1 MSPLIWMA
9 LITSLTTS
17 TIIIMASH
25 HWLLAWLS
33 LELNTL
39 SILPIIM
46 RSNHPRTTEAAT
58 KYFLIQTTAAAL
70 ILLASTMNAWQTGS
84 WDIMQSFS
92 PLATTIITM
101 AIMMKLAIAPAHLWY
116 PEILQGTTMTTA
128 LIISTWQKIA
138 PLTLLYL
145 LINHLSTNTMLL
157 LGLTSALLGGWTG
170 LNQTQTRKIMAFSS
184 ISHMGWLI
192 TALCLSPSLST
203 LTMITYMAMTT
214 TMFLS
219 LTTSSSKTLL
229 DLGTSWTHS
238 PILLT
243 TTMLTLLSL
252 AGLPPLTG
260 FMPKLLILKEL
271 VTMKLL
277 ALSTMLALTSLPNL
291 AFYTRMAYLTT
302 LTNPPNT
309 TNSEYKWRFKTPMS
323 PLTPTTA
330 LLTTLTLPMTPL
342 LYLTT

>member
-1 MSPLIWMA
+1 MSPLIWTT

-17 TIIIMASH
+17 TIIIMISH

-58 KYFLIQTTAAAL
+58 KYFLIQTTAATL
-70 ILLASTMNAWQTGS
+70 ILLASTINAWQTGFWS
-84 WDIMQSFS
+84 IMQSSS
-92 PLATTIITM
+92 PIATTIITV

-157 LGLTSALLGGWTG
+157 LGLLSALLGGWTG
-170 LNQTQTRKIMAFSS
+170 LNQTQTRKILAFSS
-184 ISHMGWLI
+184 ISHMGWMI
-192 TALCLSPSLST
+192 TALCLNPSLAT
-203 LTMITYMAMTT
+203 LTMITYMTMTT

-219 LTTSSSKTLL
+219 LTTSLSKTLL

-243 TTMLTLLSL
+243 ITMLTLLSL

-277 ALSTMLALTSLPNL
+277 AISTTLALTSLPNL

-302 LTNPPNT
+302 LTTPPNT
-309 TNSEYKWRFKTPMS
+309 TNSEYKWRFKSPIS
-323 PLTPTTA
+323 PLIPTTA
-330 LLTTLTLPMTPL
+330 LLTTLTLPMTSM
-342 LYLTT
+342 LYLIT

>member
-1 MSPLIWMA
+1 MSPLIWMT

-17 TIIIMASH
+17 TIIVMISH
-25 HWLLAWLS
+25 HWLLTWLS

-70 ILLASTMNAWQTGS
+70 ILMASTMNALQTGH
-84 WDIMQSFS
+84 WTIMQTSS
-92 PLATTIITM
+92 PLATTTITV

-116 PEILQGTTMTTA
+116 PEILQGVTMTTA

-145 LINHLSTNTMLL
+145 LINHLSTDTMLL

-184 ISHMGWLI
+184 ISHMGWTI
-192 TALCLSPSLST
+192 TALCLTPSLAT
-203 LTMITYMAMTT
+203 LTIITYLTMTT
-214 TMFLS
+214 TMFIS
-219 LTTSSSKTLL
+219 LATSSSKTLL

-271 VTMKLL
+271 LTMKLV
-277 ALSTMLALTSLPNL
+277 AFSTVLALTALPNL

-302 LTNPPNT
+302 LTTPPNT
-309 TNSEYKWRFKTPMS
+309 TNSEYKWRFKTTTS
-323 PLTPTTA
+323 PLIPTSA
-330 LLTTLTLPMTPL
+330 LLTTLALPMTPL
-342 LYLTT
+342 LYLIT

>member
-1 MSPLIWMA
+1 MSPLIWTA

-17 TIIIMASH
+17 TVIIMASH
-25 HWLLAWLS
+25 HWLLAWLG

-58 KYFLIQTTAAAL
+58 KYFLIQTTAATL

-84 WDIMQSFS
+84 WNIMQPSS
-92 PLATTIITM
+92 PTITTITTT

-116 PEILQGTTMTTA
+116 PEILQGTTMATA

-145 LINHLSTNTMLL
+145 LINHLSTNTVLL
-157 LGLTSALLGGWTG
+157 LGLLSALLGGWTG

-184 ISHMGWLI
+184 IFHMGWLL
-192 TALCLSPSLST
+192 TALCLNPSLTT
-203 LTMITYMAMTT
+203 LTMITYLTMTT

-277 ALSTMLALTSLPNL
+277 PLSTMLALTSLPNL
-291 AFYTRMAYLTT
+291 AFYTRMAYLST
-302 LTNPPNT
+302 LTIPPNT
-309 TNSEYKWRFKTPMS
+309 TNSEYKWRFKPTMP
-323 PLTPTTA
+323 PLAPTTA
-330 LLTTLTLPMTPL
+330 LLTTLALPMSPL
-342 LYLTT
+342 LYLAT

>member
-1 MSPLIWMA
+1 MSPSIWATLI
-9 LITSLTTS
+9 ISLTTS

-58 KYFLIQTTAAAL
+58 KYFLVQTTAATL

-84 WDIMQSFS
+84 WDITQSPS
-92 PLATTIITM
+92 PLATTLATM

-116 PEILQGTTMTTA
+116 PEVLQGSTMTTA

-145 LINHLSTNTMLL
+145 LINHLSTNTVLT

-192 TALCLSPSLST
+192 TALCLNPDLTT
-203 LTMITYMAMTT
+203 LTMITYMTMTT
-214 TMFLS
+214 AMFLS
-219 LTTSSSKTLL
+219 LTMSSSKTLL

-277 ALSTMLALTSLPNL
+277 ILSTTLALASLPNL

-302 LTNPPNT
+302 LTTPPNT
-309 TNSEYKWRFKTPMS
+309 TNSEHKWRFKTPMT
-323 PLTPTTA
+323 PLTPTTT
-330 LLTTLTLPMTPL
+330 LLTMLILPMTPL

>member
-1 MSPLIWMA
+1 MSPLIWTT

-17 TIIIMASH
+17 TIIMMASH

-39 SILPIIM
+39 SILPMIM
-46 RSNHPRTTEAAT
+46 HPNHPRTTEAAT
-58 KYFLIQTTAAAL
+58 KYFLVQTTAAAL
-70 ILLASTMNAWQTGS
+70 ILFASTMNALQTGS
-84 WDIMQSFS
+84 WAIMQSSS
-92 PLATTIITM
+92 PLATTTITV
-101 AIMMKLAIAPAHLWY
+101 AIMMKLAIAPTHLWY
-116 PEILQGTTMTTA
+116 PEIIQGVTMTTA

-145 LINHLSTNTMLL
+145 LINHLSTNTMLT
-157 LGLTSALLGGWTG
+157 LGLLSALLGGWAG

-184 ISHMGWLI
+184 ISHMGWMI
-192 TALCLSPSLST
+192 TALCLTPSLAT
-203 LTMITYMAMTT
+203 LTMITYIAMTT
-214 TMFLS
+214 TMFIS
-219 LTTSSSKTLL
+219 LTMSSSKTLL

-277 ALSTMLALTSLPNL
+277 AMSTMLALTSLPNL

-302 LTNPPNT
+302 LTMPPNT
-309 TNSEYKWRFKTPMS
+309 TNSEYKWRFKTPTS
-323 PLTPTTA
+323 PLISTSI
-330 LLTTLTLPMTPL
+330 LLTTLALPMTPL

>member
-1 MSPLIWMA
+1 MSPLIWIT

-17 TIIIMASH
+17 TIIIMSGH

-39 SILPIIM
+39 SILPIIA
-46 RSNHPRTTEAAT
+46 RSNHPRTTEATT
-58 KYFLIQTTAAAL
+58 KYFLIQTTAATL

-192 TALCLSPSLST
+192 TALCLTPNLTT

-277 ALSTMLALTSLPNL
+277 ALSTMLALTSLPSL
-291 AFYTRMAYLTT
+291 AFYTRLAYLTT
-302 LTNPPNT
+302 LTIPPNT
-309 TNSEYKWRFKTPMS
+309 TNSEYKWRFKPPLS
-323 PLTPTTA
+323 PLTPMTA
-330 LLTTLTLPMTPL
+330 LLTTLALPMTPL

>member
-1 MSPLIWMA
+1 MSPLIWTT

-17 TIIIMASH
+17 TVIIMTSH
-25 HWLLAWLS
+25 HWLLAWLG

-58 KYFLIQTTAAAL
+58 KYFLIQTTAATL

-84 WDIMQSFS
+84 WNITES
-92 PLATTIITM
+92 PSPVATTITTT

-116 PEILQGTTMTTA
+116 PEVLQGTTMTTA

-145 LINHLSTNTMLL
+145 LINHLPTNMMLL

-192 TALCLSPSLST
+192 TALCLSPSLTT
-203 LTMITYMAMTT
+203 LTMITYMTMTT

-243 TTMLTLLSL
+243 TTMLALLSL

-271 VTMKLL
+271 TTMKLL
-277 ALSTMLALTSLPNL
+277 ALATVLALTSLPNL
-291 AFYTRMAYLTT
+291 AFYTRMAYLST
-302 LTNPPNT
+302 LTIPPNT
-309 TNSEYKWRFKTPMS
+309 TNSEHKWRFKTTIS
-323 PLTPTTA
+323 PITPTTT

>member
-1 MSPLIWMA
+1 MSPLIWMT
-9 LITSLTTS
+9 LITSLTMS
-17 TIIIMASH
+17 TIIIMTSH

-58 KYFLIQTTAAAL
+58 KYFLIQTTAATL

-92 PLATTIITM
+92 PLATTIATV

-116 PEILQGTTMTTA
+116 PEILQGSTMTTA

-138 PLTLLYL
+138 PLALLYL
-145 LINHLSTNTMLL
+145 LINHLSTNTVLM
-157 LGLTSALLGGWTG
+157 LGLTSALLGGWMG

-192 TALCLSPSLST
+192 TALCLTPNLTT
-203 LTMITYMAMTT
+203 LTMIIYMTMTT
-214 TMFLS
+214 AMFLS
-219 LTTSSSKTLL
+219 LTASMSKTLL

-238 PILLT
+238 PILLVT
-243 TTMLTLLSL
+243 TTLTLLSL

-271 VTMKLL
+271 VSMKLL
-277 ALSTMLALTSLPNL
+277 ILSTTLALASLPNL

-302 LTNPPNT
+302 LTTPPNT
-309 TNSEYKWRFKTPMS
+309 TNSEHKWRFKTP
-323 PLTPTTA
+323 LTSLTTTTA
-330 LLTTLTLPMTPL
+330 LLTTLLLPMTPL

>member
-1 MSPLIWMA
+1 MSPLIWTA

-17 TIIIMASH
+17 TVIIMASH
-25 HWLLAWLS
+25 HWLLAWLG

-58 KYFLIQTTAAAL
+58 KYFLIQTTAATL

-84 WDIMQSFS
+84 WNIMQSSS
-92 PLATTIITM
+92 PIATTITTT

-157 LGLTSALLGGWTG
+157 LGLLSALLGGWAG

-184 ISHMGWLI
+184 ISHMGWLV
-192 TALCLSPSLST
+192 TALCLSPSLTT
-203 LTMITYMAMTT
+203 LTMITYLIMTT

-219 LTTSSSKTLL
+219 LTMSSSKTLL

-271 VTMKLL
+271 VTTKLL
-277 ALSTMLALTSLPNL
+277 ALSTALALTSLPNL
-291 AFYTRMAYLTT
+291 AFYTRMAYLST
-302 LTNPPNT
+302 LTIPPNT
-309 TNSEYKWRFKTPMS
+309 TNSEYKWRFKTTMS
-323 PLTPTTA
+323 PLTTTTA
-330 LLTTLTLPMTPL
+330 LLTTLTLPMAPL
-342 LYLTT
+342 LYHTT

>member
-1 MSPLIWMA
+1 MSPLVWMT
-9 LITSLTTS
+9 LITSLTMS
-17 TIIIMASH
+17 TVMIMTSH

-39 SILPIIM
+39 SILPVIM

-58 KYFLIQTTAAAL
+58 KYFLVQTTAATL

-92 PLATTIITM
+92 PLATTLITT
-101 AIMMKLAIAPAHLWY
+101 AVMMKLAIAPAHLWY
-116 PEILQGTTMTTA
+116 PEILQGSTMTTA

-145 LINHLSTNTMLL
+145 LTNHLSTNTMLL

-184 ISHMGWLI
+184 IAHMGWLI
-192 TALCLSPSLST
+192 TALTLNPSLTT
-203 LTMITYMAMTT
+203 LTMIIYLIMTT

-238 PILLT
+238 PVLLT
-243 TTMLTLLSL
+243 ATMLTLLSL

-271 VTMKLL
+271 ITMKLL
-277 ALSTMLALTSLPNL
+277 ALSTVLALTSLPSL

-302 LTNPPNT
+302 LTTPPNT
-309 TNSEYKWRFKTPMS
+309 TNSEYKWRFKTPVS
-323 PLTPTTA
+323 PLTTTTA
-330 LLTTLTLPMTPL
+330 LLTTLALPMTPL
-342 LYLTT
+342 LYHTT